1 MVKFKAVS
9 KDYNGHI
16 AVKNLNLEVE
26 EGELVVLIGPSGCGK
41 TTTVKMVNRLVE
53 PTEGDIL
60 VNGKNVRD
68 VDPVALR
75 RQIGYVIQQ
84 IGLFPHMTVEEN
96 ITVVPRLLEW
106 PATKSRARAHELL
119 EMAGM
124 DPDVYAN
131 RYPNELSGGQ
141 QQRIGVLR
149 ALAAD
154 PPLILMDEPFGA
166 LDPISREALQDEL
179 KNLQKRLRKTIIF
192 VTHDI
197 DEALKLADRVV
208 VMKEG
213 QVIQVATPEDLLR
226 KPADDFVASFVGKNR
241 RGNYALLT
249 VEQVMHLNP
258 VTVLPSMGLAECLA
272 LMKRK
277 RVDTVLV
284 VDEEGVL
291 VGGVSIEDLDR
302 EHQRVYRIG
311 EIADHNLVTVLN
323 STSAKDAFD
332 LMVGGKLKYLPVV
345 DAQRHLRG
353 LVTRTSMVNAMA
365 SVVWG
370 DEND

>member
-1 MVKFKAVS
+1 MVIFKAVS
-9 KDYNGHI
+9 KHYNGHI
-16 AVKNLNLEVE
+16 AVKNLNLNVK
-26 EGELVVLIGPSGCGK
+26 EGEFVTLIGPSGCGK
-41 TTTVKMVNRLVE
+41 TTTLKMVNRLVE

-60 VNGKNVRD
+60 INGRNIRD
-68 VDPVALR
+68 TDPVALR

-96 ITVVPRLLEW
+96 ITVVPTLLEW
-106 PATKSRARAHELL
+106 PATKRRARGHELL
-119 EMAGM
+119 DMAGM
-124 DPDVYAN
+124 DPVIYAN
-131 RYPNELSGGQ
+131 RYPSELSGGQ

-166 LDPISREALQDEL
+166 LDPISREVLQDEL
-179 KNLQKRLRKTIIF
+179 KSLQKRLHKTIIF
-192 VTHDI
+192 VTHDM

-208 VMKEG
+208 VMREG
-213 QVIQVATPEDLLR
+213 EVIQEATPEELLR
-226 KPADDFVASFVGKNR
+226 KPADDFVASFVGKSR
-241 RGNYALLT
+241 RNDSKLLI
-249 VEQVMHLNP
+249 VEQVMQPNP
-258 VTVLPSMGLAECLA
+258 VTVLPSVGLAQCLT

-291 VGGVSIEDLDR
+291 IGGVSIETLDR
-302 EHQRVYRIG
+302 EHQRAYRIG

-323 STSAKDAFD
+323 STPAKDAFD
-332 LMVGGKLKYLPVV
+332 LMVGDQLKYLPVV
-345 DAQRHLRG
+345 DEHRHLRG